1 MAGRGGSGGRGG
13 SPAPEGLC
21 PCGLGPGGLDG
32 LRPSGFGGWAPARW
46 AGFELGGFDGDST
59 RHPNGLGRIG
69 LAGMV
74 GSCEAAVPATPT
86 SELPSVGASAAARRA
101 ARAPSP
107 SVMLPLRL
115 QSSVAAT
122 EPRFQTETLPRRLPG
137 GPAGDLAAME
147 GGGTL
152 GGGTLGGGTLGGA
165 TLGGGTLGGGTL
177 GGSTFASD
185 GGGPGKAGTC
195 PSASPIGGG
204 VGSAAGSPSGFRK
217 PKSEPSSGAVG
228 FLAGAPVA
236 VLGLAFLP
244 KGMTDWRRYLR

>member
-1 MAGRGGSGGRGG
+1 
-13 SPAPEGLC
+13 
-21 PCGLGPGGLDG
+21 
-32 LRPSGFGGWAPARW
+32 
-46 AGFELGGFDGDST
+46 
-59 RHPNGLGRIG
+59 
-69 LAGMV
+69 MV
-74 GSCEAAVPATPT
+74 GSCEAAAPATPT

-107 SVMLPLRL
+107 SAMLPLRL

-137 GPAGDLAAME
+137 GPAGDLSAAE

-152 GGGTLGGGTLGGA
+152 GCGTLGCGTLGGA

-177 GGSTFASD
+177 GGGTLAASD
-185 GGGPGKAGTC
+185 GGGPGKAGAC